1 MDDLPAPVVTFLNV
15 IGAKWPYIDEDSVGR
30 FANLAREFGKAIHAA
45 HGDATVAVQGIAQ
58 AYESSSTETMRSGWA
73 QLSARHVMELID
85 ASHGLADALDAAAT
99 YIVAQKAAAIVEL
112 SAMAAAF
119 AADQAAAVATLGLAE
134 AAVPAMVMGARALT
148 RSLAQDLQQY
158 VVTEVVE
165 ASAKPML
172 EKAAQV
178 VIGLD
183 WSQQTSVAGART
195 STRLSLDAQAVRRH
209 TAALREHAKT
219 IRLHTAAFRQGLQ
232 ELSF

>member
-15 IGAKWPYIDEDSVGR
+15 IGAKWPYIDEDSVGC
-30 FANLAREFGKAIHAA
+30 FAGLVREFGKAIQAA

-58 AYESSSTETMRSGWA
+58 AYESSSTEKMRSGWA
-73 QLSARHVMELID
+73 QLSARHVMELVD
-85 ASHGLADALDAAAT
+85 ASHGLADALDAAAA

-112 SAMAAAF
+112 TTMAVAF

-134 AAVPAMVMGARALT
+134 AAVPAVVATARAVT
-148 RSLAQDLQQY
+148 DSLAQDVEQHI
-158 VVTEVVE
+158 VAEVVE
-165 ASAKPML
+165 GSAKPL
-172 EKAAQV
+172 FDKVSQA

-183 WSQQTSVAGART
+183 WSQQTSSEASQA

-219 IRLHTAAFRQGLQ
+219 VRLHAATLQQGLQ